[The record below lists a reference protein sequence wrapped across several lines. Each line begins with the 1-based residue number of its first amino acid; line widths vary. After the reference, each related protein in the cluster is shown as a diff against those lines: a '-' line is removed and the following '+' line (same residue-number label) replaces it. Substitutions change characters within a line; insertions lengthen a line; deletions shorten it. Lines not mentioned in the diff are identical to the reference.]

1 MVQADPPPGR
11 PVASPTPR
19 LLGSIE
25 GSIGWLVFNKPDR
38 HNALSRDMWEGLPPL
53 LDALIADPTV
63 RVIVLRGA
71 GERAF
76 ISGADI
82 SEFETE
88 RKGRAR
94 GKNYGEAVGRA
105 LHAVGDCRHPT
116 VAMIMGPCIGGG
128 LEIATRCDIRVCGRS
143 SKFGI
148 PSNRLGLV
156 ISHAEL
162 ESLVAVVGKGYAL
175 EILLTGELID
185 AARAE
190 AIGLVQ
196 RVVADTEVEAE
207 ALKVARVVAERAP
220 LTNRWHKK
228 FLKRLT
234 DPTPLTAAER
244 DEAFDCYD
252 SEDFKAGYQAFMAKT
267 KPAFKGR

>member
-1 MVQADPPPGR
+1 MAEELIVSRDGGIATVAFNR
-11 PVASPTPR
+11 P
-19 LLGSIE
+19 E
-25 GSIGWLVFNKPDR
+25 KK
-38 HNALSRDMWEGLPPL
+38 NALNLAIWRRLAEVMAEL
-53 LDALIADPTV
+53 AADDRLRCV
-63 RVIVLRGA
+63 VLRGA
-71 GERAF
+71 GTDAF
-76 ISGADI
+76 VAGADI

>member
-1 MVQADPPPGR
+1 MAEELIVSRDGGIATVAFNR
-11 PVASPTPR
+11 P
-19 LLGSIE
+19 E
-25 GSIGWLVFNKPDR
+25 KK
-38 HNALSRDMWEGLPPL
+38 NALNLAIWRRL
-53 LDALIADPTV
+53 ADV
-63 RVIVLRGA
+63 MAELAADDQLRCVVLRGA
-71 GERAF
+71 GTDAF
-76 ISGADI
+76 IAGADI

-162 ESLVAVVGKGYAL
+162 ESLVAIVGKGYAL

-207 ALKVARVVAERAP
+207 ALKVARGIAERAP

-228 FLKRLT
+228 FLRRLT
-234 DPTPLTAAER
+234 DPAPLTPAER

-252 SEDFKAGYQAFMAKT
+252 SEDFKAGYQAFLSKS

>member
-1 MVQADPPPGR
+1 MTEELIVSRDGGIATVAFNR
-11 PVASPTPR
+11 P
-19 LLGSIE
+19 E
-25 GSIGWLVFNKPDR
+25 KK
-38 HNALSRDMWEGLPPL
+38 NALNLAIWRRLAEVMAEL
-53 LDALIADPTV
+53 AADDRLRCV
-63 RVIVLRGA
+63 VLRGA
-71 GERAF
+71 GTDAF
-76 ISGADI
+76 VAGADI